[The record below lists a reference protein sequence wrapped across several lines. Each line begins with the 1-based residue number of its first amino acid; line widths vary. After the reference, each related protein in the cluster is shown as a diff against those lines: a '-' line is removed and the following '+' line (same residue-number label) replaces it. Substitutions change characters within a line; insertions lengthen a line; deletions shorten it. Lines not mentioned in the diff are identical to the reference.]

1 LAGKLLFTGN
11 RFPAFLFFRIQKV
24 SVKEF
29 KVWFLETRPQFLTL
43 SVVLAFLGT
52 SIAWYDGYFS
62 LGYALLAGV
71 GLVLTHASVNILN
84 DYFDYRSGIDLA
96 ARRTPFSGGSGILPA
111 GLLTPRQVLW
121 LGIIMLLLA
130 VPIGI
135 YFVVIRGWQLL
146 PLLVVAVFFIV
157 MYSPVILKR
166 PWPEWVAGAGLGA
179 LPILGLYFAQ
189 AGAYTWQVAVACIPS
204 AFLVHNLL
212 LLNELPDAE
221 ADSLASRRTL
231 PIAIGKK
238 RAAVFYSVVA
248 VAVYLW
254 IIAWVAAQVMPVWTL
269 LALLSLPLTLR
280 AINGAVH
287 YDDPS
292 RLIPGMAA
300 NIMSVLLT
308 QVLLGIGYV
317 LARAF

>member
-1 LAGKLLFTGN
+1 MK
-11 RFPAFLFFRIQKV
+11 R
-24 SVKEF
+24 F

-52 SIAWYDGYFS
+52 AIAWHDGYFN
-62 LGYALLAGV
+62 LWHALLAGI

-84 DYFDYRSGIDLA
+84 DYFDFRSGIDLA
-96 ARRTPFSGGSGILPA
+96 TRRTPFSGGSGILPA
-111 GLLTPRQVLW
+111 GRLTPRQVLW

-135 YFVVIRGWQLL
+135 YFIVVIDHGWQLL
-146 PLLVVAVFFIV
+146 PLLVVAAFLIV

-189 AGAYTWQVAVACIPS
+189 AGAYTSTVVVACIPS

-221 ADSLASRRTL
+221 ADTRASRQTL

-238 RAAVFYSVVA
+238 RAAIFYSVVA

-254 IIAWVAAQVMPVWTL
+254 IIAWVAARFMPVWTL
-269 LALLSLPLTLR
+269 LALLSLPLTVR
-280 AINGAVH
+280 AINGALH

-300 NIMSVLLT
+300 NVMSVLLI
-308 QVLLGIGYV
+308 QLLLGVGYI
-317 LARAF
+317 LDRAF

>member
-1 LAGKLLFTGN
+1 LTG
-11 RFPAFLFFRIQKV
+11 
-24 SVKEF
+24 F

-52 SIAWYDGYFS
+52 VIAWHDGYFT
-62 LGYALLAGV
+62 LWHALLAGV

-84 DYFDYRSGIDLA
+84 DYFDFRSGIDLA
-96 ARRTPFSGGSGILPA
+96 TKRTPFSGGSGILPA

-146 PLLVVAVFFIV
+146 PLLVLAAFFIIL
-157 MYSPVILKR
+157 YSPYILKR

-189 AGAYTWQVAVACIPS
+189 AGAYTWTAAVACVPS

-221 ADSLASRRTL
+221 ADTRASRKTL
-231 PIAIGKK
+231 PISIGKK
-238 RAAVFYSVVA
+238 RAAIFYSVVA
-248 VAVYLW
+248 VAVYVW
-254 IIAWVAAQVMPVWTL
+254 IVAWVAAGFMPVWAL
-269 LALLSLPLTLR
+269 LALASLPLTAR
-280 AINGAVH
+280 AINGALH

-292 RLIPGMAA
+292 RLMPGMAA
-300 NIMSVLLT
+300 NVMSVLLT
-308 QVLLGIGYV
+308 QVLLGIGYI
-317 LARAF
+317 LARVFG

>member
-1 LAGKLLFTGN
+1 MRGL
-11 RFPAFLFFRIQKV
+11 
-24 SVKEF
+24 

-43 SVVLAFLGT
+43 SVALAFLGT
-52 SIAWYDGYFS
+52 TIAWYDGYFN
-62 LGYALLAGV
+62 LWLALLAGI
-71 GLVLTHASVNILN
+71 GLVFTHASVNILN
-84 DYFDYRSGIDLA
+84 DYFDFRSGIDLA
-96 ARRTPFSGGSGILPA
+96 TRRTPFSGGSGILPA

-121 LGIIMLLLA
+121 LGTIMLLLA

-135 YFVVIRGWQLL
+135 FFVVIRGWLLL
-146 PLLVVAVFFIV
+146 PLLIVAALFIV
-157 MYSPVILKR
+157 LYSPVILKR
-166 PWPEWVAGAGLGA
+166 PWPEWVAGVGLGA

-189 AGAYTWQVAVACIPS
+189 VGAYTSTVAVACIPS

-221 ADSLASRRTL
+221 ADTRASRRTL

-238 RAAVFYSVVA
+238 GAAIFYSVVSI
-248 VAVYLW
+248 AVYIW
-254 IIAWVAAQVMPVWTL
+254 IIAWVAAGFMPVWTL
-269 LALLSLPLTLR
+269 LALASLPLTVR
-280 AINGAVH
+280 AINGALH

-300 NIMSVLLT
+300 NVMSVLLI
-308 QVLLGIGYV
+308 QLLIGIGYI

>member
-1 LAGKLLFTGN
+1 MKT
-11 RFPAFLFFRIQKV
+11 I
-24 SVKEF
+24 

-52 SIAWYDGYFS
+52 SIAWYDGYFN
-62 LGYALLAGV
+62 LWHALLAGI

-84 DYFDYRSGIDLA
+84 DYFDFRSGIDLA
-96 ARRTPFSGGSGILPA
+96 TRRTPFSGGSGILRA

-121 LGIIMLLLA
+121 LGIVLLLLA
-130 VPIGI
+130 IPIGI
-135 YFVVIRGWQLL
+135 YFIIIHDNGWQLL
-146 PLLVVAVFFIV
+146 PLLVVAAFFIV
-157 MYSPVILKR
+157 MYSPFILKR
-166 PWPEWVAGAGLGA
+166 PWPEWAAGAGLGA

-189 AGAYTWQVAVACIPS
+189 SGAYTATVAVACVPS
-204 AFLVHNLL
+204 ALLVHNLL

-221 ADSLASRRTL
+221 ADTRASRRTL

-238 RAAVFYSVVA
+238 GAAIFYSIVA

-254 IIAWVAAQVMPVWTL
+254 IIAWVAAGFMPVWTL

-280 AINGAVH
+280 AINGALH

-292 RLIPGMAA
+292 RLMPGMAA
-300 NIMSVLLT
+300 NVMTVLLT
-308 QVLLGIGYV
+308 QLLLGIGYI
-317 LARAF
+317 LARAV

>member
-1 LAGKLLFTGN
+1 LQG
-11 RFPAFLFFRIQKV
+11 
-24 SVKEF
+24 F

-52 SIAWYDGYFS
+52 VIAWYDGYFN
-62 LGYALLAGV
+62 LWHALLAGI

-84 DYFDYRSGIDLA
+84 DYFDFRSGIDLA
-96 ARRTPFSGGSGILPA
+96 AKRTPFSGGSGILPA

-121 LGIIMLLLA
+121 LGIILLLLA

-146 PLLVVAVFFIV
+146 PLLVVAAFFILL
-157 MYSPVILKR
+157 YSPFILKR

-179 LPILGLYFAQ
+179 LPVLGMYFAL
-189 AGAYTWQVAVACIPS
+189 AGAYTSTVAVACIPS

-221 ADSLASRRTL
+221 ADTQASRKTL
-231 PIAIGKK
+231 PITIGKK
-238 RAAVFYSVVA
+238 RAAIFYSVVA
-248 VAVYLW
+248 IAVYLW
-254 IIAWVAAQVMPVWTL
+254 IIAWVAARVMPVWTL
-269 LALLSLPLTLR
+269 LALLSLPLTIR
-280 AINGAVH
+280 AINGAIH

-292 RLIPGMAA
+292 RLMPGMAA
-300 NIMSVLLT
+300 NVMSVLLT
-308 QVLLGIGYV
+308 QVLIGIGYI
-317 LARAF
+317 LAHAF